1 MTDGGNI
8 AFYRAQARPRQ
19 PLSALGIGQPG
30 RQSINNRRFQ
40 GSVIRNG

>member
-1 MTDGGNI
+1 MTDRRNI

-19 PLSALGIGQPG
+19 PLALATPG
-30 RQSINNRRFQ
+30 HQSINNRRFQ